1 MSYAELP
8 LENIIL
14 DILKKKQK
22 ISEKE
27 LINEL
32 KKLSQDYSI
41 REIYRVLM
49 VLELF
54 EKVIVLSQKE
64 GKIIMLRDQKH
75 GG

>member
-1 MSYAELP
+1 
-8 LENIIL
+8 
-14 DILKKKQK
+14 
-22 ISEKE
+22 
-27 LINEL
+27 
-32 KKLSQDYSI
+32 LSQDYSI